1 MPPRQNAAPISAID
15 KPPPQSARSE
25 FAIRNIL
32 IMQSGGCTP
41 VLNRSLFGL
50 AQEALA
56 HPNRIGNIYGAA
68 YGMEGILQSNLID
81 LRRVP
86 TAEWRRIADTPGAAL
101 GSTRRKMRAEDTQP
115 ILDTLRRHRIGCWFI
130 IGGNDSAWTGHAV
143 GMAAD
148 AAGMDLAV
156 VNVPKTIDN
165 DLVLTDHTPGYGS
178 AARFVAL
185 AVMGAARDAESMGIA
200 APIAIIEVMGRDAGW
215 LAAAAAFAKRDERDA
230 PHYIGIPEVP
240 LDETRFLDAMET
252 AYRRYGFAL
261 AGVAETAR
269 DASGAPIGSQGE
281 PWYVDDFGH
290 PYYEGPA
297 KHLAA
302 LVSKRLGVR
311 ARYEKPGTIQRS
323 FAACVS
329 DADAQEAEAAGRA
342 AVRCAIAGGRDV
354 IITLERAH
362 AREYACATGTA
373 PLARV
378 GGKVKRMPPQFI
390 DAPNHFVTPQF
401 LDYARPL
408 LGEPLPQFGRL
419 LH

>member
-1 MPPRQNAAPISAID
+1 MTGNGSA
-15 KPPPQSARSE
+15 KSQRPNGKERV
-25 FAIRNIL
+25 AIHNIL

-41 VLNRSLFGL
+41 ALNRSLFGL

-56 HPNRIGNIYGAA
+56 HPNRIGKIYGAA

-81 LRRVP
+81 LSGVSP
-86 TAEWRRIADTPGAAL
+86 AEWRRIADTPGAAL
-101 GSTRRKMRAEDTQP
+101 GSTRRKMRDEDTQP

-130 IGGNDSAWTGHAV
+130 IGGNDSAWTGHRV
-143 GMAAD
+143 GQAAD

-200 APIAIIEVMGRDAGW
+200 SPITIIEVMGRDAGW
-215 LAAAAAFAKRDERDA
+215 LAAASAFAKREERDA

-240 LDETRFLDAMET
+240 LDQTRFLDAMEN
-252 AYRRYGFAL
+252 AYRRYGFAV
-261 AGVAETAR
+261 AVVAENVR
-269 DASGAPIGSQGE
+269 DGSGAPIGSQGE

-302 LVSKRLGVR
+302 LTARRLGVR

-323 FAACVS
+323 FVACVS
-329 DADAQEAEAAGRA
+329 TTDAQEAEAVGRA
-342 AVRCAIAGGRDV
+342 AVRCAMNGGRGV
-354 IITLERAH
+354 IITLERDA

-373 PLARV
+373 PLAHV
-378 GGKVKRMPPQFI
+378 AGKVKRMPPRFI
-390 DAPNHFVTPQF
+390 DAPNHFITPQF

-419 LH
+419 LP

>member
-1 MPPRQNAAPISAID
+1 
-15 KPPPQSARSE
+15 
-25 FAIRNIL
+25 
-32 IMQSGGCTP
+32 MQSGGCTP
-41 VLNRSLFGL
+41 ALNRSLFGL

-56 HPNRIGNIYGAA
+56 HPKRIGKIYGAA

-81 LRRVP
+81 LSGVSP
-86 TAEWRRIADTPGAAL
+86 DEWRRIANTPGAAL
-101 GSTRRKMRAEDTQP
+101 GSTRRKMRDEDTQP
-115 ILDTLRRHRIGCWFI
+115 ILDTLRRYRIGCWFI
-130 IGGNDSAWTGHAV
+130 VGGNDSAWTGHRV

-200 APIAIIEVMGRDAGW
+200 SPITIIEVMGRDAGW
-215 LAAAAAFAKRDERDA
+215 LAAASAFAKREERDA

-240 LDETRFLDAMET
+240 LDQTRFLDAMEN
-252 AYRRYGFAL
+252 AYRRYGFAV
-261 AGVAETAR
+261 AVVAENVR
-269 DASGAPIGSQGE
+269 DNHGAPIGSQGE

-302 LVSKRLGVR
+302 LTARRLGVR

-329 DADAQEAEAAGRA
+329 TTDAQEAESAGRA
-342 AVRCAIAGGRDV
+342 AVRCAIEGGRDV
-354 IITLERAH
+354 IITLERAA

-373 PLARV
+373 PLAHV
-378 GGKVKRMPPQFI
+378 GGKVKRMPPRFI

-419 LH
+419 LR